1 MLSKLSK
8 AIVVLMLVVGIVS
21 FSGNSA
27 SAATKVMW
35 GKTELKLGQIGKA
48 TILSDTTLVKLES
61 NGTLSNVRKMKKG
74 EEYRVYS
81 YKSNNGGL
89 YGVGGGS
96 YIQKSAKVKYETPS
110 KSKLALLQQGSAKEN
125 VSLTT
130 EDVIQQF
137 KDDGLEV
144 GGTSDLENREFG
156 NTRKEG
162 KRILIPSLGEDAGGR
177 LFLFKNEKDLA
188 QAKSY
193 YDELGNA
200 GAIFYSHT
208 HQKGNF
214 LLQMN
219 GDMSDADFKKYADS
233 LDSIE

>member
-1 MLSKLSK
+1 M
-8 AIVVLMLVVGIVS
+8 VVVGIVS
-21 FSGNSA
+21 FNGNSA
-27 SAATKVMW
+27 NAATKVMW

-48 TILSDTTLVKLES
+48 TILSNTNLVKLES
-61 NGTLSNVRKMKKG
+61 NGSLTTVRTMKKG

-81 YKSNNGGL
+81 FKSNHGGL

-96 YIQKSAKVKYETPS
+96 FIQKSTKVKYETPS
-110 KSKLALLQQGSAKEN
+110 KSKLALLQHGSTKEN
-125 VSLTT
+125 ASLTT
-130 EDVIQQF
+130 EDVIQKF

-144 GGTSDLENREFG
+144 GGTSDLEDKEFG
-156 NTRKEG
+156 NMRKEG

-200 GAIFYSHT
+200 GPMFYSHT

-219 GDMSDADFKKYADS
+219 GDMSDSNFNKYADS
-233 LDSIE
+233 MDSL

>member
-1 MLSKLSK
+1 MLSKLFK
-8 AIVVLMLVVGIVS
+8 VFIMLLLVVG
-21 FSGNSA
+21 FSSYSIHTAN
-27 SAATKVMW
+27 AATKVMW
-35 GKTELKLGQIGKA
+35 GKTELKLGQIGKV

-61 NGTLSNVRKMKKG
+61 NGSLSNVRKMKKG

-81 YKSNNGGL
+81 FKSNHGGL

-96 YIQKSAKVKYETPS
+96 YVQKSAKVKYETPS
-110 KSKLALLQQGSAKEN
+110 KSKLALLQHGSTNQNA
-125 VSLTT
+125 SLTT
-130 EDVIQQF
+130 EDVIKKF

-144 GGTSDLENREFG
+144 GGTFDLDNREFG
-156 NTRKEG
+156 NTRIEG

-200 GAIFYSHT
+200 GPIFYSHT

-219 GDMSDADFKKYADS
+219 GDMSDSNFKRYADS
-233 LDSIE
+233 MDSLK

>member
-1 MLSKLSK
+1 MLSKFIKVVMLTVLAFTLSS
-8 AIVVLMLVVGIVS
+8 MYTVGAD
-21 FSGNSA
+21 A
-27 SAATKVMW
+27 SNKVMW

-48 TILSDTTLVKLES
+48 TITENTALVKLES
-61 NGTLSNVRKMKKG
+61 DGSISNIRALKKG
-74 EEYRVYS
+74 EEFRVYS
-81 YKSNNGGL
+81 YKSNHGGL
-89 YGVGGGS
+89 FGVGGGS
-96 YIQKSAKVKYETPS
+96 YIQKNAKVKYETPS
-110 KSKLALLQQGSAKEN
+110 KSKLALLQHRSTKEN
-125 VSLTT
+125 ASLTT

-144 GGTSDLENREFG
+144 GGTFDLENKEFG
-156 NTRKEG
+156 NMRKEG

-200 GAIFYSHT
+200 GPMFYSHT

-219 GDMSDADFKKYADS
+219 GDMSDANFKKYADS
-233 LDSIE
+233 LDRIE